1 MKNFYKI
8 LFFLLFMVSLN
19 AQTTNATTVEERPV
33 YINGGDDGLLRDL
46 YCNLSTV
53 SLSQSDCIKGRCIF
67 TFAISKDG
75 IIDLETIKLARK
87 TTLPDEYVNA
97 AKEAV
102 KHLGKFKPGK
112 MNGTPVKVW
121 YTIPVIFP
129 IPLDKINSNE

>member
-1 MKNFYKI
+1 MKSFYKI

-19 AQTTNATTVEERPV
+19 TQTTNATTVEERPV

-46 YCNLSTV
+46 YFNLSTV

-102 KHLGKFKPGK
+102 EHLGKFKPGK

-129 IPLDKINSNE
+129 IPLDKISSNE